1 MIALLGLGPRSVDES
16 KSATA
21 NSCVVTKP
29 KSTTKGTQHLTSH
42 GAFDGSAGISE
53 LELVKTFCS
62 ICILGENYEKSRF
75 KLCRNRLWKKKFRG
89 YSNQFRRIV

>member
-1 MIALLGLGPRSVDES
+1 MFLEHKAVPSMIFLNRRSQEGRWQIDRSLGAFGPRSIDES

-21 NSCVVTKP
+21 NSCVATKP
-29 KSTTKGTQHLTSH
+29 SRPRIGVWV
-42 GAFDGSAGISE
+42 SE

-75 KLCRNRLWKKKFRG
+75 KLCRN
-89 YSNQFRRIV
+89 

>member
-1 MIALLGLGPRSVDES
+1 MFLEHKAVPSMIFLNRRSQEGRWQIDRSLGAFGPRSIDES

-21 NSCVVTKP
+21 NSCVATKP
-29 KSTTKGTQHLTSH
+29 KST
-42 GAFDGSAGISE
+42 AYRSAGISE

-75 KLCRNRLWKKKFRG
+75 KLCRN
-89 YSNQFRRIV
+89 